1 MNYYLILGIDT
12 DANKKEIKEAYR
24 KMVQKYHPDHFGEDS
39 SVFLRIQEAYHV
51 LSDPAR
57 KRRYDQSI
65 SKPASQ
71 GYLKTSKLKDE
82 YTGNPEPL
90 IHEKKPIEYDPISL
104 SRSFGTYSPSFDEI
118 FDRLFFN
125 SGSSQHQKSEKIENL
140 KVDIT
145 INRRQAKSGGSIQLL
160 IPARLPCP
168 LCHGVGF
175 MGIWECSKC
184 ASYGTI
190 DTDIPLIVS
199 YPAGM
204 QNTFI
209 KRIPLN
215 RFGIDKFFITVYI
228 RVSDEIDRKGGI

>member
-39 SVFLRIQEAYHV
+39 SIFLRIQEAYQV

-71 GYLKTSKLKDE
+71 GNLKTSKLKDE
-82 YTGNPEPL
+82 YIGNPEPL
-90 IHEKKPIEYDPISL
+90 INEKKPIQHDPISL

-118 FDRLFFN
+118 FDRLFF
-125 SGSSQHQKSEKIENL
+125 SLGYTQHQKSEKTENL
-140 KVDIT
+140 KVEIT
-145 INRRQAKSGGSIQLL
+145 INRGQVKFGGSLQLL
-160 IPARLPCP
+160 IPVRVPCP
-168 LCHGVGF
+168 VCHGAGF
-175 MGIWECSKC
+175 MGIWECSTC

-190 DTDIPLIVS
+190 DTEIPLIVS
-199 YPAGM
+199 YPAGI

-215 RFGIDKFFITVYI
+215 RFGIDKFYITVYI
-228 RVSDEIDRKGGI
+228 RVSDQFDRMGGI